1 MISAVSELI
10 SVSVLSLLSSL
21 DSFNSSLS
29 FLISFALKQKQH
41 TLCIFEKVCYLYL
54 FPSYL
59 ERIPDELDLLGFSIA
74 FIFWAR

>member
-21 DSFNSSLS
+21 DSFNSSLCL
-29 FLISFALKQKQH
+29 LISFALKKEQH
-41 TLCIFEKVCYLYL
+41 TQCIYLFEKVCCLYL

-74 FIFWAR
+74 FIF